1 MHPDTINAAVVA
13 AIKDTAVPSID
24 KEKLSEIFGPAEGEL
39 LSAQISELVR
49 EAVSMPIEWGTM
61 TLEEGV
67 NDILRRFH
75 DRHPELSQEAL
86 HEIGRCV
93 GWNLR

>member
-1 MHPDTINAAVVA
+1 MDNEALNTAVVV
-13 AIKDTAVPSID
+13 AIKDSAVPRVD
-24 KEKLSEIFGPAEGEL
+24 KEKVFEILGTAQGEVL
-39 LSAQISELVR
+39 TAKISELVR
-49 EAVSMPIEWGTM
+49 EAVGMPIEWGNM
-61 TLEEGV
+61 SLEEGV
-67 NDILRRFH
+67 NDILQRFH